1 MNAIIRG
8 KPDNLDQLGQR
19 FQRARLTTPVFLNSV
34 PKAGTHLLRNIFRM
48 FVAEE
53 QHWKREF
60 IQHAIL
66 RHGLPA
72 FSAETPHVSWG
83 HLLFSDDAAI
93 ALRDVRHVVLV
104 RDPYDWVLARARFYL
119 SDEFEGPLRNVR
131 GGAAS
136 VEDILNMMIMGVH
149 DKVPSLSDIYTFNA
163 AAWMTGRTRI
173 LQYETVVANVRDL
186 GARRA
191 EAFFGDL
198 MDFCGV
204 ALPDDWRERVEVGSD
219 RRESRT
225 ARENLKI
232 DVDIPD
238 VLPEQQRRLVDFHA
252 PGLRALLGYA

>member
-19 FQRARLTTPVFLNSV
+19 FARAKLTTPVFLNSV
-34 PKAGTHLLRNIFRM
+34 PKAGTHLIRNIFRM
-48 FVAEE
+48 FVADE

-66 RHGLPA
+66 RHSLPA
-72 FSAETPHVSWG
+72 FSAQTPHVSWG
-83 HLLFSDDAAI
+83 HLLFSDEAAI

-119 SDEFEGPLRNVR
+119 SDEFEGPLQNVR

-149 DKVPSLSDIYTFNA
+149 NKVPSLADIYTFNA
-163 AAWMTGRTRI
+163 AAWMNGRARI
-173 LQYETVVANVRDL
+173 VQYEALVDQVRDL
-186 GARRA
+186 GSKRA
-191 EAFFGDL
+191 ETFFRELMAFCDI
-198 MDFCGV
+198 
-204 ALPDDWRERVEVGSD
+204 ALPDDWRDRVEVGSD

-225 ARENLKI
+225 ARENLKTE
-232 DVDIPD
+232 VELPD
-238 VLPEQQRRLVDFHA
+238 VLPELQRRLVDFHA